1 MNEPVAL
8 PLWLISMMAALS
20 AWAVLVHMLIPGARW
35 FLHRRINNVLRQIGQ
50 RLQVELPSFKLT
62 RRQVLIDRLFHDAKV
77 QAAAER
83 HASESGE
90 SLSETRRRID
100 RYAREIVPAFNAYL
114 YFRIGYALARGIART
129 LYRVR
134 IGYVDEAALAR
145 VDPKSTIVFVI
156 NHRSNM
162 DYVLVAFLAAER
174 TALSY
179 AVGEWARIWPLQQLV
194 RAMGAYFVRRNSGDA
209 LYRTVLARYVHMAS
223 EAGVTQAVFPEGGLT
238 VDGRLREPRFGLID
252 YMLKGFDEN
261 AERDLVFIPVGLNY
275 DRVLEDR
282 SQLLKLDKQRTRPGR
297 ARGLTVASRFFVQ
310 NLGLM
315 LSGRWH
321 RFGYACVNF
330 GAPLSMR
337 EYVHQHALSLPALD
351 DEKRH
356 AEVAQIAKMLMVAIG
371 RVIPVLP
378 VSLVASVMID
388 DPQRRWSELELKAA
402 ALGRM
407 AALEAHGAHL
417 YIPRQDQ
424 DYAFGVGLRMLTLR
438 HLVVEQDGFFH
449 PAAEELDAL
458 AYYANAIAH
467 LDAASADTGGT
478 MRLKAPAIPA

>member
-8 PLWLISMMAALS
+8 PLWVLATMVVLSTWALL
-20 AWAVLVHMLIPGARW
+20 AHLFVPGVRW
-35 FLHRRINNVLRQIGQ
+35 FLRRRINVVLGQIGQ
-50 RLQVELPSFKLT
+50 RLQVELPLFKLT
-62 RRQVLIDRLFHDAKV
+62 RRQVLIDRLFHDGRV
-77 QAAAER
+77 QAAAAR
-83 HASESGE
+83 HARESGE
-90 SLSETRRRID
+90 SLAETRRRVD

-114 YFRIGYALARGIART
+114 YFRVGYALARAIART

-179 AVGEWARIWPLQQLV
+179 AVGEWVRIWPLQQLV

-209 LYRTVLARYVHMAS
+209 LYRTVLARYVQMAS

-238 VDGRLREPRFGLID
+238 IDGRLRAPRFGLLD

-275 DRVLEDR
+275 YRVLEDR
-282 SQLLKLDKQRTRPGR
+282 SQLLKLDDRRARPGS
-297 ARGLTVASRFFVQ
+297 AHSLTVAARFGLEH
-310 NLGLM
+310 LGLM

-330 GAPLSMR
+330 GQPLSMR
-337 EYVHQHALSLPALD
+337 EYVGQRNLHLATMD
-351 DEKRH
+351 DESRH
-356 AEVAQIAKMLMVAIG
+356 AEVALIAKKLMIEIG

-378 VSLVASVMID
+378 VSLVAGIMVGE
-388 DPQRRWSELELKAA
+388 PQRRWTELELKAA
-402 ALGRM
+402 ALARM
-407 AALEAHGAHL
+407 TALEARGAHL

-438 HLVVEQDGFFH
+438 HLVVEEDGFYR
-449 PAAEELDAL
+449 PAADEMHAL

-467 LDAASADTGGT
+467 LEGTAEAGQRDAVETG
-478 MRLKAPAIPA
+478 